1 MVGHCSSDAL
11 TVKPDCPAGS
21 GQTFRNN
28 GEKDV
33 TYRDPSRPP
42 FRADHVGSLLRP
54 QAIHDARAKVETG
67 EITAAELTRIEDGC
81 IERAIRKQEE
91 AGIKAVTD
99 GEFRRVSWHY
109 DFLCSLDGI
118 EQSAPHQGPTFRG
131 GLAINSLEV
140 VGKICN
146 PGGVMLDHFRFLK
159 EHVSET
165 PKFCIPSPS
174 LAYHRSGR
182 DLIDRDVYP
191 RVEDFWEDLRAAYR
205 DEVRMLYD
213 EGCRY
218 LQLDDTTFAMLCD
231 PKVRNQM
238 SMRGDDP
245 SELIR
250 TYARG
255 IAEALRERP
264 DDMTVTVHMC
274 RGNFKSSWIAEG
286 GYEPVAEEMF
296 AGVPVDGFFME
307 WDTDRAGGFE
317 PLRFAP
323 RDRMVVL
330 GLISSKFPELEAK
343 DDLKRRVDE
352 AAQYLPL
359 ENLCLSPQCGF
370 ASMNVGNDLSESAQW
385 DKLAL
390 VAETAGEIWGTA

>member
-1 MVGHCSSDAL
+1 M
-11 TVKPDCPAGS
+11 
-21 GQTFRNN
+21 
-28 GEKDV
+28 

-54 QAIHDARAKVETG
+54 REIHAARAKVAAG
-67 EITAAELTRIEDGC
+67 GMAPAELAEIEDRC
-81 IERAIRKQEE
+81 IRDAVRKQE
-91 AGIKAVTD
+91 AVGMSAVTD
-99 GEFRRVSWHY
+99 GEFRREAWHY
-109 DFLCSLDGI
+109 DFLCGLDGI
-118 EQSAPHQGPTFRG
+118 AQSAPHQGPTFRG
-131 GLAINSLEV
+131 GQGVASLEV
-140 VGKICN
+140 RGRVRN

-159 EHVSET
+159 ETAGVT
-165 PKFCIPSPS
+165 PKFSIPSPS

-182 DLIDRDVYP
+182 ALIDREIYP
-191 RVEDFWEDLRAAYR
+191 DLDGFREDLYAAYR
-205 DEVRMLYD
+205 DEVRMLY
-213 EGCRY
+213 EAGCRY

-231 PKVRNQM
+231 PRVRGQM
-238 SMRGDDP
+238 AERGDDP
-245 SELIR
+245 AALIR
-250 TYARG
+250 IYASG
-255 IAEALRERP
+255 IAEAIRDRP

-286 GYEPVAEEMF
+286 GYEPVADDMF

-323 RDRMVVL
+323 REGMVVL
-330 GLISSKFPELEAK
+330 GLVSSKFPELEAK

-352 AAQYLPL
+352 ASRFLPL

-370 ASMNVGNDLSESAQW
+370 ASMAVGNEVSEQAQW

-390 VAETAGEIWGTA
+390 VAETAAEIWGNA

>member
-1 MVGHCSSDAL
+1 M
-11 TVKPDCPAGS
+11 
-21 GQTFRNN
+21 
-28 GEKDV
+28 
-33 TYRDPSRPP
+33 TYRDSSRPP

-54 QAIHDARAKVETG
+54 RELHQARAKAAAG
-67 EITAAELTRIEDGC
+67 GMTAAELAGIEDRC
-81 IERAIRKQEE
+81 IVEAIRKQEQ
-91 AGIKAVTD
+91 AGIKSVTD
-99 GEFRRVSWHY
+99 GEFRREAWHF
-109 DFLCSLDGI
+109 DFLCGLDGI
-118 EQSAPHQGPTFRG
+118 DQSAPHQGPTFKG
-131 GLAINSLEV
+131 GQGVNSLEIT
-140 VGKICN
+140 GRIAN
-146 PGGVMLDHFRFLK
+146 SGGVMLDHFRFLK
-159 EHVSET
+159 EHAGET

-182 DLIDRDVYP
+182 ALIDRDVYP
-191 RVEDFWEDLRAAYR
+191 DLDAFREDLYAAYR
-205 DEVRMLYD
+205 DELRMLYD

-238 SMRGDDP
+238 SGRGDDP
-245 SELIR
+245 ADLIR
-250 TYARG
+250 IYARG
-255 IAEALRERP
+255 IAEALKHRP
-264 DDMTVTVHMC
+264 DDMTLTVHMC

-286 GYEPVAEEMF
+286 GYEPVAEDLF
-296 AGVPVDGFFME
+296 QGVPVDGFFME

-330 GLISSKFPELEAK
+330 GLVSSKFPELESK

-352 AAQYLPL
+352 AARYLPL

-370 ASMNVGNDLSESAQW
+370 ASMAVGNEVSENAQW

-390 VAETAGEIWGTA
+390 VAETAGEIWGAA

>member
-1 MVGHCSSDAL
+1 M
-11 TVKPDCPAGS
+11 
-21 GQTFRNN
+21 
-28 GEKDV
+28 
-33 TYRDPSRPP
+33 TYRDASKPP

-54 QAIHDARAKVETG
+54 PELHAARARAAAG
-67 EITAAELTRIEDGC
+67 EMTAAELAGIEDRC
-81 IERAIRKQEE
+81 IRHAIRKQEE
-91 AGIKAVTD
+91 AGIRAVTD
-99 GEFRRVSWHY
+99 GEFRREAWHY
-109 DFLCSLDGI
+109 DFLCGLDGI
-118 EQSAPHQGPTFRG
+118 RQSAPHQGPTFKG
-131 GLAINSLEV
+131 GQGVASLEIA
-140 VGKICN
+140 GRIAN
-146 PGGVMLDHFRFLK
+146 PDGVMLDHFRFLK
-159 EHVSET
+159 DHVGET

-182 DLIDRDVYP
+182 ALIDRDVYP
-191 RVEDFWEDLRAAYR
+191 DIEEFREDLYAAYR

-213 EGCRY
+213 AGCRY

-231 PKVRNQM
+231 PKVRGQM
-238 SMRGDDP
+238 SERGDDP
-245 SELIR
+245 AELIR
-250 TYARG
+250 VYARG

-264 DDMTVTVHMC
+264 DDLTVTVHMC

-286 GYEPVAEEMF
+286 GYEPVAEDMF
-296 AGVPVDGFFME
+296 AGVPVDGLFME

-330 GLISSKFPELEAK
+330 GLVSSKLPGLESK

-352 AAQYLPL
+352 ASRHLPL

-370 ASMNVGNDLSESAQW
+370 ASMAVGNEVSEQAQW

-390 VAETAGEIWGTA
+390 VAEVAREIWGAA

>member
-1 MVGHCSSDAL
+1 M
-11 TVKPDCPAGS
+11 
-21 GQTFRNN
+21 
-28 GEKDV
+28 

-54 QAIHDARAKVETG
+54 REIHRARASVAAGEMTG
-67 EITAAELTRIEDGC
+67 AGLAEIEDRC
-81 IERAIRKQEE
+81 IRDVVQKQE
-91 AGIKAVTD
+91 AVGLKAVTD
-99 GEFRRVSWHY
+99 GEFRREAWHY
-109 DFLCSLDGI
+109 DFLCGLDGI
-118 EQSAPHQGPTFRG
+118 EQSAPHQGPTFKG
-131 GLAINSLEV
+131 GQGVASLEV
-140 VGKICN
+140 KGRIRN
-146 PGGVMLDHFRFLK
+146 PGGVMLDHFRFLN
-159 EHVSET
+159 EHTGVT
-165 PKFCIPSPS
+165 AKFCIPSPS

-182 DLIDRDVYP
+182 ALIDRDVYP
-191 RVEDFWEDLRAAYR
+191 DLDDFREDLYAAYR
-205 DEVRMLYD
+205 DELRMLHD
-213 EGCRY
+213 AGCRY

-231 PKVRNQM
+231 PRVRGQM
-238 SMRGDDP
+238 SERGDDP
-245 SELIR
+245 AALIR

-255 IAEALRERP
+255 IAEAVRDRP

-286 GYEPVAEEMF
+286 GYEPVAEELF

-330 GLISSKFPELEAK
+330 GLVSSKFPELESA
-343 DDLKRRVDE
+343 DVLKRRVDE
-352 AAQYLPL
+352 ASRYLPL

-370 ASMNVGNDLSESAQW
+370 ASMAVGNEVSEQAQW

-390 VAETAGEIWGTA
+390 VAETAGEIWGSA

>member
-1 MVGHCSSDAL
+1 M
-11 TVKPDCPAGS
+11 
-21 GQTFRNN
+21 
-28 GEKDV
+28 
-33 TYRDPSRPP
+33 TYRDSSRPP

-54 QAIHDARAKVETG
+54 PELHAARAKAKAG
-67 EITAAELTRIEDGC
+67 EIPADELAEIEDRC
-81 IERAIRKQEE
+81 IADAIAGQKRAGLRS
-91 AGIKAVTD
+91 VTD
-99 GEFRRVSWHY
+99 GEFRREAWHY
-109 DFLCSLDGI
+109 DFLCGLDGI
-118 EQSAPHQGPTFRG
+118 EQTAPHQGPTFRG
-131 GLAINSLEV
+131 GQGVASLEI
-140 VGKICN
+140 VGPIRN
-146 PGGVMLDHFRFLK
+146 PSGVMLDHFRFLRD
-159 EHVSET
+159 HVRAT

-182 DLIDRDVYP
+182 ALIDRGVYP
-191 RVEDFWEDLRAAYR
+191 DLEEFREDLYAAYR
-205 DEVRMLYD
+205 DEVRMLYA

-238 SMRGDDP
+238 SERGDDP
-245 SELIR
+245 TELIR
-250 TYARG
+250 IYARG
-255 IAEALRERP
+255 IAEALKDRP

-286 GYEPVAEEMF
+286 GYEPVAEDMF
-296 AGVPVDGFFME
+296 ASVPVDGFFME

-330 GLISSKFPELEAK
+330 GLVSSKFPELEAK

-352 AAQYLPL
+352 AARYLPM

-370 ASMNVGNDLSESAQW
+370 ASMAVGNEVSEQAQW

-390 VAETAGEIWGTA
+390 VAETAGEIWGSA